1 MAERLLVGVAAS
13 PGLVSGRLW
22 RPESEAASQAD
33 PAASTGDDEAA
44 LHGAIAS
51 AGQALAALLGELDG
65 DEAEVVGMQI
75 AFLEDDELARPA
87 FEAIAAG
94 QPAGAAWA
102 AAMDAEIAA
111 YQASDDE
118 YFRARA
124 VDFQDIRDRVL
135 AELSGGASGPLVVP
149 DHAILLAAELRPS
162 EFLSARWGAGAG
174 LALAQGS
181 PTSHVAMLARGRG
194 LAMVVGLGPEVLDLH
209 GEALLDGAEGTLVV
223 APEQGRLAAAGAR
236 IASEEAG
243 RAQAAVYAARPAL
256 SRDGVRVAVQATIA
270 DPSDLDGLDPAHFD
284 GIGLVRTELFLDRP
298 ERLTDE
304 EGQLAAYARILA
316 WAGGR
321 PVTVRT
327 LDAGG
332 DKPIAGYTPA
342 HEANPF
348 LGMRGIRLSLRHP
361 DVFRVQL
368 RALARAAATG
378 PLKVMLPMVTL
389 PRELADARAL
399 LEAEIA
405 ALAAAGVAHGRPA
418 LGIMVEVPA
427 VAITPERFDAEFFS
441 IGSNDLVQYTCAVSR
456 EEAASAELGSVA
468 DPSVLALIARVAA
481 HGRQVGRE
489 VSLCGD
495 AGGDPALVPALL
507 TAGLRS
513 LSVQPGLAGAVKAVI
528 AGLDLA
534 STDEPSTPPS

>member
-1 MAERLLVGVAAS
+1 MAEHLLVGVAAS

-22 RPESEAASQAD
+22 RPEPEAVVQTTGPASL
-33 PAASTGDDEAA
+33 GDDEAR
-44 LHGAIAS
+44 LRHAITS
-51 AGQALAALLGELDG
+51 AGQALAALLDRLDG

-94 QPAGAAWA
+94 QPADEAWA
-102 AAMDAEIAA
+102 AAMDSEIAA
-111 YQASDDE
+111 YQASEDE

-135 AELSGGASGPLVVP
+135 AILAGDSGGALEVP
-149 DHAILLAAELRPS
+149 DQAILLAAELRPS
-162 EFLSARWGAGAG
+162 EFLSARWGKGAG
-174 LALAQGS
+174 IALAQGS

-194 LAMVVGLGPEVLDLH
+194 IPMVVGLGDEALTLRGD
-209 GEALLDGAEGTLVV
+209 ALLDGAAGTLVV
-223 APEQGRLAAAGAR
+223 EPDESRLAAAKAR
-236 IASEEAG
+236 LASETAG
-243 RAQAAVYAARPAL
+243 RAEAAAFAARPAL

-270 DPSDLDGLDPAHFD
+270 DPAELDGLDPAHFD

-298 ERLTDE
+298 ERLMDE
-304 EGQLAAYARILA
+304 EGQLAAYSRILA

-348 LGMRGIRLSLRHP
+348 LGMRGVRLSLRHP

-389 PRELADARAL
+389 PGEVADARAL

-405 ALAAAGVAHGRPA
+405 ALAASGVAHGRPA

-427 VAITPERFDAEFFS
+427 VAITPERFDADFYS
-441 IGSNDLVQYTCAVSR
+441 IGSNDLVQYTCAISR
-456 EEAASAELGSVA
+456 EEAASAQLGSAA
-468 DPSVLALIARVAA
+468 DPSVLALIARVTA

-495 AGGDPALVPALL
+495 AGGDPAMVPALL
-507 TAGLRS
+507 AAGLRS
-513 LSVQPGLAGAVKAVI
+513 LSVQPGLAGAVKAAI

-534 STDEPSTPPS
+534 APGQPGMPSS

>member
-1 MAERLLVGVAAS
+1 MAERLF
-13 PGLVSGRLW
+13 
-22 RPESEAASQAD
+22 
-33 PAASTGDDEAA
+33 TGIA
-44 LHGAIAS
+44 AS
-51 AGQALAALLGELDG
+51 AGLAFGQVLRPARAAGRETAETRTGHGAEALRAALVLAGNDLAELLGRLDG
-65 DEAEVVGMQI
+65 DEAEIVAMQM

-94 QPAGAAWA
+94 RPAAEAWA
-102 AAMDAEIAA
+102 SAMNAEIAV

-124 VDFQDIRDRVL
+124 IDFQDMRDRVL
-135 AELSGGASGPLVVP
+135 AALTGSGGGPLVVP
-149 DHAILLAAELRPS
+149 DDTILLAAELRPS
-162 EFLSARWGAGAG
+162 EFLAASWGRGAGI
-174 LALAQGS
+174 ALTQGS

-194 LAMVVGLGPEVLDLH
+194 LPMVVALDADVLDLQ
-209 GEALLDGAEGTLVV
+209 GAALLDGTAGVLVSEPDE
-223 APEQGRLAAAGAR
+223 ARLAAAR
-236 IASEEAG
+236 DRLVTEASG
-243 RAQAAVYAARPAL
+243 RAEAAAMAARPAV

-270 DPSDLDGLDPAHFD
+270 DPAELDRLDPAHFD
-284 GIGLVRTELFLDRP
+284 GIGLVRTELFLDSP
-298 ERLTDE
+298 ERLRDE
-304 EGQLAAYARILA
+304 EGQLAAYRRILA

-332 DKPIAGYTPA
+332 DKPIAGYTVA

-361 DVFRVQL
+361 DIFRVQL
-368 RALARAAATG
+368 RALARAAADG

-389 PRELADARAL
+389 PGELAEARAML
-399 LEAEIA
+399 DKEIA
-405 ALAAAGVAHGRPA
+405 ALAGVAHGRPA

-427 VAITPERFDAEFFS
+427 VAITPERFDADFFS

-456 EEAASAELGSVA
+456 EEAAAAQLGSAA

-481 HGRQVGRE
+481 HGRATGRE
-489 VSLCGD
+489 VGLCGD
-495 AGGDPALVPALL
+495 AGGDPLLVPALL
-507 TAGLRS
+507 SAGLRS
-513 LSVQPGLAGAVKAVI
+513 LSVQPGLAGAVKAAI

-534 STDEPSTPPS
+534 TDT

>member
-1 MAERLLVGVAAS
+1 MAERLLSGVSAS

-22 RPESEAASQAD
+22 RPEPEAVAEAAAT
-33 PAASTGDDEAA
+33 AGDDEAR
-44 LHGAIAS
+44 LRHAIA
-51 AGQALAALLGELDG
+51 AARQALAALQEQLAG
-65 DEAEVVGMQI
+65 DEADVVGMQI

-87 FEAIAAG
+87 VEAIAAG
-94 QPAGAAWA
+94 KPASGAWT

-135 AELSGGASGPLVVP
+135 AALAGDAGGALEVP
-149 DHAILLAAELRPS
+149 DQAILLAAELRPS
-162 EFLSARWGAGAG
+162 EFLSARWGNGAG
-174 LALAQGS
+174 IALAQGS

-194 LAMVVGLGPEVLDLH
+194 LPMVVGLGDEALALQ
-209 GEALLDGAEGTLVV
+209 GEALLDGASGTLVV
-223 APEQGRLAAAGAR
+223 EPDAGRMAAARARLA
-236 IASEEAG
+236 SETAG
-243 RAQAAVYAARPAL
+243 RAAAAAYAARPAL
-256 SRDGVRVAVQATIA
+256 SRDGVRVVVQATIA
-270 DPSDLDGLDPAHFD
+270 DPAELDGLDPTHFD

-298 ERLTDE
+298 ERLVDE
-304 EGQLAAYARILA
+304 EGQCAAYTRILA

-389 PRELADARAL
+389 PREVDETRAL

-405 ALAAAGVAHGRPA
+405 ALTSAGVAHGRPA

-427 VAITPERFDAEFFS
+427 VAIMPERFDADFYS
-441 IGSNDLVQYTCAVSR
+441 IGSNDLVQYTCAISR
-456 EEAASAELGSVA
+456 EEAASAQLGSVA
-468 DPSVLALIARVAA
+468 DPSVLALIARVTA
-481 HGRQVGRE
+481 HGRDVGRE

-507 TAGLRS
+507 AAGLRS

-528 AGLDLA
+528 AGLDLGLH
-534 STDEPSTPPS
+534 SEPSAASS

>member
-1 MAERLLVGVAAS
+1 MAEHLLVGVAAS

-22 RPESEAASQAD
+22 RPEPEAAAQTAG
-33 PAASTGDDEAA
+33 PASLGHDEAR
-44 LHGAIAS
+44 LRHAITS
-51 AGQALAALLGELDG
+51 AGQALAALLDRLDG

-94 QPAGAAWA
+94 QPADEAWA
-102 AAMDAEIAA
+102 AAMDSEIAA
-111 YQASDDE
+111 YQASEDE

-135 AELSGGASGPLVVP
+135 AVLAGDSGGTLDVP
-149 DHAILLAAELRPS
+149 DQAILLAAELRPS

-174 LALAQGS
+174 IALAQGS

-194 LAMVVGLGPEVLDLH
+194 IPMVVGLGDGALTLRGD
-209 GEALLDGAEGTLVV
+209 ALLDGAAGTLV
-223 APEQGRLAAAGAR
+223 AEPDESRLAAAKAR
-236 IASEEAG
+236 LASETAG
-243 RAQAAVYAARPAL
+243 RAEAAAFAARPAL

-270 DPSDLDGLDPAHFD
+270 DPTELDGLDPEHFD

-298 ERLTDE
+298 ERLMDE

-348 LGMRGIRLSLRHP
+348 LGMRGVRLSLRHP

-389 PRELADARAL
+389 PGEVTDARAL

-405 ALAAAGVAHGRPA
+405 ALAASGVAHGRPA

-427 VAITPERFDAEFFS
+427 VAITPGRFDADFYS
-441 IGSNDLVQYTCAVSR
+441 IGSNDLVQYTCAISR
-456 EEAASAELGSVA
+456 EEAASAQLGSAA
-468 DPSVLALIARVAA
+468 DPSVLALIARVTA

-495 AGGDPALVPALL
+495 AGGDPAMVPALL
-507 TAGLRS
+507 ASGLRS
-513 LSVQPGLAGAVKAVI
+513 LSVQPGLAGAVKAAI

-534 STDEPSTPPS
+534 APGQPGTPSS